1 MADKAVF
8 NPNTFLIDRIRR
20 GTMFSDTTGEVLWSI
35 TQINDATLSMTSET
49 SDVTDA
55 IGNII
60 TQFDRSKN
68 AEFSG
73 SNALWDF
80 GLSAAQFGSEKQV
93 ADSEHKIISPIY
105 EQLKADSSHKITLSH
120 TPVTEEGKKESP
132 IQYAYILNNDSTLG
146 TRFHSDA
153 TSATI
158 ANHTFKIETD
168 TKQLVFPNEI
178 AEGTNIAVFYNYEA
192 ENAIML
198 QNNASEFPKA
208 GKFMLEVIGKD
219 TCDKTA
225 TYVAYIVFPNAK
237 LKTDMDLSFASDGGH
252 PFSMQMMQDYCD
264 LEKRLFNI
272 YVAQ

>member
-1 MADKAVF
+1 MAFDL
-8 NPNTFLIDRIRR
+8 NNFLIDRVRR
-20 GTMFSDTTGEVLWSI
+20 GTMFSDTTGEALWSI
-35 TQINDATLSMTSET
+35 TQIKDATLNMSSET
-49 SDVTDA
+49 ADATDA

-73 SNALWDF
+73 SNALWDL
-80 GLSAAQFGSEKQV
+80 GLSAAQFGHDKEV
-93 ADSEHKIISPIY
+93 ASVDGKIRTPMY
-105 EQLKADSSHKITLSH
+105 EQLVVNGGKVTLKH
-120 TPVTEEGKKESP
+120 VPAGTTGAEIK
-132 IQYAYILNNDSTLG
+132 YIYGLNEDSTLG
-146 TRFHSDA
+146 TKYTLGS
-153 TSATI
+153 SAT
-158 ANHTFKIETD
+158 ATEFALD
-168 TKQLVFPNEI
+168 ASTKTITVPT
-178 AEGTNIAVFYNYEA
+178 GVTGNIAVFYEYDAEEA
-192 ENAIML
+192 VML

-237 LKTDMDLSFASDGGH
+237 LKTDMDLNFSTDGGH

-272 YVAQ
+272 YVAK